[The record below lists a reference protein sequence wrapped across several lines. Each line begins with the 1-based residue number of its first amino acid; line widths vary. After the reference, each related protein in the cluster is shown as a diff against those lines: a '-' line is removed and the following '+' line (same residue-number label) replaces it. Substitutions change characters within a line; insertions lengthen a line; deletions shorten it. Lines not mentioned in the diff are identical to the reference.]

1 MASYKPKPKSKVG
14 TPQPDTLRHMKNETY
29 YRIELHATGKKFTNK
44 FSGFDSANA
53 FFSTDEKPTTKP
65 FIEVMMK
72 AIKRTGGQ
80 EVSHGWV
87 DYAIGKLFYQDGW
100 EPVSVMS
107 PEWEYRTPT
116 TMSHAVWKEVGE

>member
-1 MASYKPKPKSKVG
+1 ML
-14 TPQPDTLRHMKNETY
+14 DTKTINCYTIRTMKQTY
-29 YRIELHATGKKFTNK
+29 YRIELHATGFKFTNK

-53 FFSTDEKPTTKP
+53 FFSTNEKPATKR
-65 FIEVMMK
+65 FVKVMMR
-72 AIKRTGGQ
+72 AIKKIGEQ
-80 EVSHGWV
+80 NVSHGWV

-116 TMSHAVWKEVGE
+116 TMSHAVWKEVE